1 MASVA
6 KVYHAVGKRKTSIA
20 RVYMQNGEGKIIVN
34 ERPLEDYFALM
45 YQENLKK
52 PLKLLNSTSNFDIK
66 INVFGGGPSAQSDA
80 CMYGIAKAL
89 TLVDADHRP
98 VLKKA
103 MLLTRDSRVV
113 ERKKYG
119 HKKARKS
126 FQFSK
131 R

>member
-1 MASVA
+1 MAA
-6 KVYHAVGKRKTSIA
+6 AQVYHAVGKRKTSIA
-20 RVYMQNGEGKIIVN
+20 RVYMKNGSGEIRVN
-34 ERPLEDYFALM
+34 ERPFENYFQALYRPIVKKALTTLEVDGKY
-45 YQENLKK
+45 
-52 PLKLLNSTSNFDIK
+52 DIE
-66 INVFGGGPSAQSDA
+66 INVSGGGYSSQADA
-80 CMYGIAKAL
+80 CMYGVAKAL
-89 TLVDADHRP
+89 TLVSTKNRP
-98 VLKKA
+98 PLKKA

>member
-1 MASVA
+1 MA
-6 KVYHAVGKRKTSIA
+6 KDQVYHAVGKRKTSVA
-20 RVYMQNGEGKIIVN
+20 RVFLQSGQGTIVVN
-34 ERPLEDYFALM
+34 DRPFNDYFPEHFRPVVRKPLE
-45 YQENLKK
+45 
-52 PLKLLNSTSNFDIK
+52 LLGLNEKYDVKVNT
-66 INVFGGGPSAQSDA
+66 FGGGVSAQATACQHGISRALCLISDA
-80 CMYGIAKAL
+80 Y
-89 TLVDADHRP
+89 RP
-98 VLKKA
+98 PLKKA

>member
-1 MASVA
+1 MANA
-6 KVYHAVGKRKTSIA
+6 QLYHAVGKRKSAIA
-20 RVYMQNGEGKIIVN
+20 RIYLKNGTGKILVN
-34 ERPLEDYFALM
+34 EKPLESYFAAL
-45 YQENLKK
+45 YQNSVVKPFRELGAENKY
-52 PLKLLNSTSNFDIK
+52 D
-66 INVFGGGPSAQSDA
+66 VMVRVRGGGASAQAEA

-89 TLVDADHRP
+89 TLVSSDNRP
-98 VLKKA
+98 PLKKA

>member
-1 MASVA
+1 MAA
-6 KVYHAVGKRKTSIA
+6 QVYHAVGKRKTSIA
-20 RVYMQNGEGKIIVN
+20 RVYLKTGSGQIQVN
-34 ERPLEDYFALM
+34 EKKFEDYFAKV
-45 YQENLKK
+45 YQPVVRK
-52 PLKLLNSTSNFDIK
+52 PLKVLDLEGRYDIE
-66 INVFGGGPSAQSDA
+66 INVRGGGVSSQADA
-80 CMYGIAKAL
+80 CMYGVAKAL
-89 TLVDADHRP
+89 TLVSTKNRP
-98 VLKKA
+98 PLKKE